1 MSRQL
6 GSIPPQTSQPGR
18 VGRPGMMLSDAILQT
33 SEGSECRRPS
43 SPARANLWAALVV
56 PRADRLTG
64 NPSFLTL
71 LWFLRCRTCVC
82 AQACNHGCDGGRD
95 DRRCQQCAEANR
107 ATSMA
112 RADMTSPTV
121 SAARAQ
127 VPATAK
133 LSAAKTIKTTYHHGH
148 RDG

>member
-1 MSRQL
+1 MPTAFKPSPRKPLGCARSSASR
-6 GSIPPQTSQPGR
+6 
-18 VGRPGMMLSDAILQT
+18 
-33 SEGSECRRPS
+33 
-43 SPARANLWAALVV
+43 PAN
-56 PRADRLTG
+56 G
-64 NPSFLTL
+64 QPSFLTL

-95 DRRCQQCAEANR
+95 DSRCQQRAEANP